1 MERTGKLKWGKL
13 NTERSIIDLSSN
25 LWLIFS
31 FLVQELQLI
40 LFFIKYSHAYKCF
53 CPFSQNTNRMYERQ
67 REIEREKVATFLRV
81 HNSMLETGLNNVI
94 CSIIEGDKIK

>member
-1 MERTGKLKWGKL
+1 MFFVLSVKIQ
-13 NTERSIIDLSSN
+13 TECMKD
-25 LWLIFS
+25 
-31 FLVQELQLI
+31 
-40 LFFIKYSHAYKCF
+40 
-53 CPFSQNTNRMYERQ
+53 